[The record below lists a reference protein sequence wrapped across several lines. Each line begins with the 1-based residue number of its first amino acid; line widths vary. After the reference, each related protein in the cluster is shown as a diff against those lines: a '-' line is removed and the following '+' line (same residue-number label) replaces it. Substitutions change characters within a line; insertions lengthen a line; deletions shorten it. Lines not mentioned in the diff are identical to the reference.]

1 MIRMSIE
8 VITEEDIDTLYAHKA
23 IAQYIRLRLSA
34 VDWVQRVRIITEL

>member
-23 IAQYIRLRLSA
+23 IAKYINLRLSA
-34 VDWVQRVRIITEL
+34 IDWVQQVRITNEL